1 MVRRVVGTYTNPKTR
16 ESKTAY
22 MENKAGH
29 GLGIVVGAL
38 VGICTG
44 ILSGMIVKT
53 AYEAGVDDGAEAYEK
68 IELDTL
74 RDLDLIV
81 DNADNKK

>member
-1 MVRRVVGTYTNPKTR
+1 MVKHIVGTYTNPKTR

-22 MENKAGH
+22 MENKAGR

-44 ILSGMIVKT
+44 ILSGMFVKT
-53 AYEAGVDDGAEAYEK
+53 AYEAGVNDGAEDYEK
-68 IELDTL
+68 IELETL

-81 DNADNKK
+81 DSEK

>member
-1 MVRRVVGTYTNPKTR
+1 MVKRVVGTYTNPKTG
-16 ESKTAY
+16 KTQTAY

-38 VGICTG
+38 VGICSG

-53 AYEAGVDDGAEAYEK
+53 AYEDGVNSGAEAYEK
-68 IELDTL
+68 IETETL
-74 RDLDLIV
+74 RDLDCIV
-81 DNADNKK
+81 DNIDNKK